1 MSSGTRRSSILPDPK
16 LMALGSIISLNAKL
30 MLDVTPGPTTLMLN
44 VNDALANAGVPTRA
58 TDGSYLTAYAAILDT
73 YVRGDLRGG
82 LVQTHRYLDET
93 GTDSRT
99 ITVWNHLTIPDLLL
113 ITARAEIEPRLTMQD
128 LTDTEHLTHY
138 VTAGILTPEQAI
150 SIHHQGTDAIHDGR
164 ILTTSPADLAPD
176 EQHQYEEWCSL
187 DLPAHPTTYAS
198 IPDPAAG
205 GTTGAGNPTK
215 RGTRWRHEQQIS
227 EETTTHIANRHV

>member
-1 MSSGTRRSSILPDPK
+1 MTSGTRRSSILPDPK

-73 YVRGDLRGG
+73 YVKGDLRGG

-93 GTDSRT
+93 GTDPRT
-99 ITVWNHLTIPDLLL
+99 ITVWNRLTIPDLLL
-113 ITARAEIEPRLTMQD
+113 ITARAEIEPRLTRRD

-164 ILTTSPADLAPD
+164 ILTTNPSDLTPN
-176 EQHQYEEWCSL
+176 EQRQYEEWRSL
-187 DLPAHPTTYAS
+187 DLPARPTTYAS
-198 IPDPAAG
+198 IPDPG
-205 GTTGAGNPTK
+205 REGTTSMGNPRGAGNGRQTGNRSGK
-215 RGTRWRHEQQIS
+215 EGTTPLGE
-227 EETTTHIANRHV
+227 